1 MGNLNI
7 MQLMSVLRSSGPQAA
22 ALQLFQNGFSNNAEM
37 QNLIQ
42 MAQSGNSKGIQQFAQ
57 NFFNQRGRNFNNE
70 LQNFMRLINGG

>member
-1 MGNLNI
+1 
-7 MQLMSVLRSSGPQAA
+7 MQLMSVLRSGGPQAA

-42 MAQSGNSKGIQQFAQ
+42 MAQNGNSKGIQQFAQ
-57 NFFNQRGRNFNNE
+57 NFFNQRGCNFNNE